1 MMNKDIYLYLAGSL
15 TYLLTHNMFY
25 KATRW
30 RNDLDTWAL
39 DNGIKTF
46 NPAKV
51 YSVEK
56 NHNYSDK
63 MIVDQNNFF
72 LNKTTIMVVQLEYL
86 DQSPGT
92 IYELALYKAMGK
104 PIIAFGK
111 EKHWSP
117 HVNYCISH
125 HCETEEEVIELLTNM
140 FL

>member
-1 MMNKDIYLYLAGSL
+1 MNKYIYLYLEVSL
-15 TYLLTHNMFY
+15 TYLFKYNMFY

-30 RNDLDTWAL
+30 REDLDNWAS
-39 DNGIKTF
+39 DNNIRTF

-51 YSVEK
+51 YSVER
-56 NHNYSDK
+56 NHKYSDK
-63 MIVDQNNFF
+63 MIVEQNNFF
-72 LNKTTIMVVQLEYL
+72 LKQTTIMVVQLEYL
-86 DQSPGT
+86 DQSPET